1 MALIGEPNDDNPRIH
16 IPLGRRHSAVLI
28 HRYEALSILNDIF
41 IGIFFTVGSV
51 FFFFPQLETLALTL
65 FLLGSIDFLL
75 RPVIRLAHRMNV
87 VHSGDESADGD
98 SYEY

>member
-1 MALIGEPNDDNPRIH
+1 MDLVGARDDDNPRIH
-16 IPLGRRHSAVLI
+16 IRLGRRVIVLN

-51 FFFFPQLETLALTL
+51 LFFFSDLENWAITM
-65 FLLGSIDFLL
+65 FVLGSIDFLL
-75 RPVIRLAHRMNV
+75 RPVIRLARRVNV
-87 VHSGDESADGD
+87 TLPDDEASDD

>member
-1 MALIGEPNDDNPRIH
+1 MRIVGQSDDHNPQIRI
-16 IPLGRRHSAVLI
+16 SAGKHVIVLN

-51 FFFFPQLETLALTL
+51 LFYFSELETWAITM
-65 FLLGSIDFLL
+65 FVLGSIDFLL
-75 RPVIRLAHRMNV
+75 RPVLRLARRLHV
-87 VHSGDESADGD
+87 QLPDADEYGDD

>member
-16 IPLGRRHSAVLI
+16 LPLGRRHAVVLNN
-28 HRYEALSILNDIF
+28 RYEALSIRNDIL
-41 IGIFFTVGSV
+41 IGIVLTDVSESLFFT
-51 FFFFPQLETLALTL
+51 QIEAIAITL

-87 VHSGDESADGD
+87 VHSGDESADDD

>member
-1 MALIGEPNDDNPRIH
+1 MALIGDHDDDNPRIH
-16 IPLGRRHSAVLI
+16 ISLGRRTVVLN

-51 FFFFPQLETLALTL
+51 FFFFSDLQTLAITL

-75 RPVIRLAHRMNV
+75 RPVIRLAHRMHV
-87 VHSGDESADGD
+87 VHSGDRSADDD

>member
-16 IPLGRRHSAVLI
+16 IPLGRRHAVVLN

-51 FFFFPQLETLALTL
+51 FFFFTELETLAITL

-87 VHSGDESADGD
+87 VHSGDESADDD

>member
-1 MALIGEPNDDNPRIH
+1 MRIIGEPNDHNPRIH
-16 IPLGRRHSAVLI
+16 ISVGKHVIVLN

-51 FFFFPQLETLALTL
+51 LFYFSELETWAITM
-65 FLLGSIDFLL
+65 FVLGSIDFLL
-75 RPVIRLAHRMNV
+75 RPVIRLARRFHV
-87 VHSGDESADGD
+87 QVPDTGEYGDD

>member
-1 MALIGEPNDDNPRIH
+1 MDLVGGRSDDNPRVH
-16 IPLGRRHSAVLI
+16 LRFGRRVIVLN

-51 FFFFPQLETLALTL
+51 LFFFTELESWAITL

-75 RPVIRLAHRMNV
+75 RPVIRLARRFNV
-87 VHSGDESADGD
+87 TGADSDREDD